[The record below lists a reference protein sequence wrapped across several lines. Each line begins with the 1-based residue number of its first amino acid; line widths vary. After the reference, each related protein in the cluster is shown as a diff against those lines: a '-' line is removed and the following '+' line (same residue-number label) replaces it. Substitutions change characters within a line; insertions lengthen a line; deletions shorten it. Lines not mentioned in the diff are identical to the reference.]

1 MKGENVTKAK
11 GNPSE
16 RAFKVIVAPYFSEK
30 GTNITANSNQ
40 YTFKVAADADK
51 VEIKHAVESLFNVV
65 VESVNT
71 INTHAKSKR
80 FKQMLGKRNAFK
92 KAFVKLKQ
100 GCEINFVEKE

>member
-1 MKGENVTKAK
+1 MKGENESKAK
-11 GNPSE
+11 GKPTE
-16 RAFKVIVAPYFSEK
+16 RALKIILAPYFSEK
-30 GTNITANSNQ
+30 STNITANNNQ
-40 YTFKVAADADK
+40 YTFKVTADADK
-51 VEIKHAVESLFNVV
+51 VEIKHAIESLFNVV

-80 FKQMLGKRNAFK
+80 FKQMLGKRNSFK